1 MAYGSA
7 PLRFSDHRPVYAVFH
22 CNVNIVDEERRL
34 SISEALYKKRKAE
47 IGDTTS
53 ILDEESSDDE
63 DLIGYD
69 AIEPGLPPAS
79 SDRQKWWLAHGQ
91 PARVGMTPPAGGN
104 DVSSVLNPSRPA
116 NPFSLT
122 DEPDWVSVPRSSSR
136 QSQSSMASSAYEMVN
151 NPAALSTS
159 AGTPAPRRLPPPY
172 DAASLP
178 AKVGRANAP
187 DEANKPPARE
197 TPPPPLPRRQAST
210 PASQVAP
217 AGHKPLQNART
228 APPPPPSRVT
238 PGAQKTPAPIV
249 AEGKPSAPPIA
260 RKPLYLA
267 SAPPSQAA
275 SAAPTVGATREE
287 EGTGSKPPLPIRS
300 STGGGAP
307 TSLPGASGSVG
318 GKSGAPPKPPKPAG
332 VAVTGSTIARKPA
345 PQVPA
350 KKDGAVDLLDSL
362 EGDGGAGIG
371 GWETLKPTG

>member
-22 CNVNIVDEERRL
+22 CNVNIVDEERRFA
-34 SISEALYKKRKAE
+34 ISEALYKKRKAE
-47 IGDTTS
+47 IGDATS

-91 PARVGMTPPAGGN
+91 SARVGMTPPAGAN
-104 DVSSVLNPSRPA
+104 DMSSVLNPSRPA

-122 DEPDWVSVPRSSSR
+122 EEPDWVSVPRSSSR
-136 QSQSSMASSAYEMVN
+136 QSQSSLASSAYEMVN

-159 AGTPAPRRLPPPY
+159 AGTPASRRLPPPY
-172 DAASLP
+172 DPSSLP
-178 AKVGRANAP
+178 AKVGRANVA
-187 DEANKPPARE
+187 DEASM

-217 AGHKPLQNART
+217 PGHKPLQNART
-228 APPPPPSRVT
+228 APPPPPPRGAPS
-238 PGAQKTPAPIV
+238 AQKASAPIV
-249 AEGKPSAPPIA
+249 AEGKPSAPPVA

-275 SAAPTVGATREE
+275 GAVPPVSTNREE
-287 EGTGSKPPLPIRS
+287 EAAGSKPPLPIRS
-300 STGGGAP
+300 STGGTAPASLSGAP
-307 TSLPGASGSVG
+307 GSISG
-318 GKSGAPPKPPKPAG
+318 KPGAPPKPPKPAG
-332 VAVTGSTIARKPA
+332 VAVAGNTIARKPA
-345 PQVPA
+345 PQVPG
-350 KKDGAVDLLDSL
+350 KEDGAVDLLDSL

>member
-7 PLRFSDHRPVYAVFH
+7 PLRFSDHRPVYAIFH
-22 CNVNIVDEERRL
+22 CNVNIVDEERRFA
-34 SISEALYKKRKAE
+34 ISESLYKKRKAE
-47 IGDTTS
+47 IGDATS
-53 ILDEESSDDE
+53 ILEEESSDDE

-91 PARVGMTPPAGGN
+91 SARVGMTPPAGAN
-104 DVSSVLNPSRPA
+104 DMSSVLNPSRPA

-122 DEPDWVSVPRSSSR
+122 EEPDWVSVPRSSSR
-136 QSQSSMASSAYEMVN
+136 QSQSSLASSAYEMVN
-151 NPAALSTS
+151 NPAAMST
-159 AGTPAPRRLPPPY
+159 AGTPASRRLPPPY
-172 DAASLP
+172 DSSSLP
-178 AKVGRANAP
+178 AKVGRANVP
-187 DEANKPPARE
+187 DEANK

-210 PASQVAP
+210 SASQVAP
-217 AGHKPLQNART
+217 PGHKPLQNART
-228 APPPPPSRVT
+228 APPPPPPRGT
-238 PGAQKTPAPIV
+238 PSAQKVSTPIV

-267 SAPPSQAA
+267 SGPPAQAVGA
-275 SAAPTVGATREE
+275 VSTVGANREE
-287 EGTGSKPPLPIRS
+287 EATAPKPPLPIRS

-307 TSLPGASGSVG
+307 ASLSKTPGSISG
-318 GKSGAPPKPPKPAG
+318 KPGAPPKPPKPAG
-332 VAVTGSTIARKPA
+332 VAVAGSTIARKPA

-350 KKDGAVDLLDSL
+350 KEDGAVDLLDSL